1 MWLAPPRW
9 KAWYSLPPRRSL
21 IDLTLPDMKP
31 ATPTFI
37 FWTSKLPPLGQNGQT
52 LLFLN
57 EPVTDHAEGETPRHG

>member
-37 FWTSKLPPLGQNGQT
+37 FWTSKLPPLGQKGQQ
-52 LLFLN
+52 L
-57 EPVTDHAEGETPRHG
+57 